1 MEKVQPQMVKS
12 QNLVHYKYS
21 TNPSIFLHMHT
32 LASRDCGETS
42 IVALEWIL
50 SLLFYSLTNHHW
62 LCVVKLVKGKANT

>member
-42 IVALEWIL
+42 IVALE
-50 SLLFYSLTNHHW
+50 
-62 LCVVKLVKGKANT
+62 